1 MKYAEGDEFPEV
13 IFNWM
18 DDSFEVKKAGSSELF
33 DNKKIILIGMPGAF
47 SPTCSMM
54 HLPSFI
60 RSVKDFER
68 LKIDEI
74 FCVLVNDVYVAKVWG
89 ETTGATK
96 AGIRIITD
104 PLSILAET
112 LDFEFTVKGTGLLR
126 RLQRFTA
133 VINNKKI
140 EKLYFEKERGV
151 CDMTSAQNV
160 LKDLA

>member
-1 MKYAEGDEFPEV
+1 MMCL
-13 IFNWM
+13 IHNWM
-18 DDSFEVKKAGSSELF
+18 DNNFEVQKSDSSELF
-33 DNKKIILIGMPGAF
+33 NNKKIILIGMPGAF

-60 RSVKDFER
+60 KSVKDFER

-96 AGIRIITD
+96 AGIKIITD

-151 CDMTSAQNV
+151 CDMTSAQTV

>member
-1 MKYAEGDEFPEV
+1 MKYAVGDEFPEV

-18 DDSFEVKKAGSSELF
+18 DDNFEVKKAGSSKLF
-33 DNKKIILIGMPGAF
+33 DNKKVILIGMPGAF

-60 RSVKDFER
+60 KRVKEFKG
-68 LKIDEI
+68 LGIDEI

-89 ETTGATK
+89 ESTGATK
-96 AGIRIITD
+96 EGIKIITD

-133 VINNKKI
+133 VIKNKKI

-151 CDMTSAQNV
+151 CDMTSAQSV

>member
-1 MKYAEGDEFPEV
+1 MKYSVGDDFPEV

-18 DDSFEVKKAGSSELF
+18 DDNFEVQKAGSSELF
-33 DNKKIILIGMPGAF
+33 GDKKIILIGMPGAF

-60 RSVKDFER
+60 KSVKEFKDLGVE
-68 LKIDEI
+68 EI

-89 ETTGATK
+89 ESTGATK
-96 AGIRIITD
+96 AGIKIITD

-112 LDFEFTVKGTGLLR
+112 LDMEFTVKGTGLLR

-133 VINNKKI
+133 VIKNNKI
-140 EKLYFEKERGV
+140 YRLYYEKERGV

>member
-1 MKYAEGDEFPEV
+1 MKYSVGDEFPEV

-18 DDSFEVKKAGSSELF
+18 NENFEVQKAGSTELF
-33 DNKKIILIGMPGAF
+33 DGKKIILIGMPGAF

-54 HLPSFI
+54 HLPGFI
-60 RSVKDFER
+60 KSVKDFKA
-68 LKIDEI
+68 LGVDEI

-89 ETTGATK
+89 ESTGATK
-96 AGIRIITD
+96 AGIKIITD

-112 LDFEFTVKGTGLLR
+112 LEFEFTVKGTGLLR

-133 VINNKKI
+133 VIENRKI

-151 CDMTSAQNV
+151 CDMTSAQTV
-160 LKDLA
+160 LKDLT

>member
-1 MKYAEGDEFPEV
+1 MKYSVGDNFPEV

-18 DDSFEVKKAGSSELF
+18 DDNFEVQKAGSSELF
-33 DNKKIILIGMPGAF
+33 GDKKIILIGMPGAF

-60 RSVKDFER
+60 KSVKEFKDLGVE
-68 LKIDEI
+68 EI

-89 ETTGATK
+89 ESTGATK
-96 AGIRIITD
+96 AGIKIITD

-112 LDFEFTVKGTGLLR
+112 LDMEFTVNGTGLLR

-133 VINNKKI
+133 VIKNNKI
-140 EKLYFEKERGV
+140 DRLYFEKERGV

>member
-1 MKYAEGDEFPEV
+1 MKYTVGDEFPEV

-18 DDSFEVKKAGSSELF
+18 DDNFEVQKAGSGELF
-33 DNKKIILIGMPGAF
+33 NDKKIILIGMPGAF

-60 RSVKDFER
+60 KSVKDFER

-96 AGIRIITD
+96 AGIKIITD

-151 CDMTSAQNV
+151 CDMTSAQTV

>member
-1 MKYAEGDEFPEV
+1 MKYTVGDEFPEV

-18 DDSFEVKKAGSSELF
+18 DDNFEVQKAGSSELF

-60 RSVKDFER
+60 KSVRDFER

-96 AGIRIITD
+96 AGIKIITD

-133 VINNKKI
+133 VINNKTI
-140 EKLYFEKERGV
+140 EKLYFERERGV
-151 CDMTSAQNV
+151 CDMTSAQTV

>member
-1 MKYAEGDEFPEV
+1 MKYSVGDDFPDV

-18 DDSFEVKKAGSSELF
+18 DDNFEVQKAGSRELF

-47 SPTCSMM
+47 SPTCSML

-60 RSVKDFER
+60 KSAKEFED
-68 LKIDEI
+68 LGINEI

-89 ETTGATK
+89 ESTGATK
-96 AGIRIITD
+96 AGIKIITD

-112 LDFEFTVKGTGLLR
+112 LDMEFTVKGTGLLR

-133 VINNKKI
+133 VIKNNKI
-140 EKLYFEKERGV
+140 DRLYFEKERGV
-151 CDMTSAQNV
+151 CDMTSAQSV
-160 LKDLA
+160 LNDLA

>member
-1 MKYAEGDEFPEV
+1 MKYSVGDEFPEV

-18 DDSFEVKKAGSSELF
+18 DDNFEVQKAGSSELF
-33 DNKKIILIGMPGAF
+33 GDKKIILIGMPGAF

-60 RSVKDFER
+60 KSVKEFKDLGVE
-68 LKIDEI
+68 EI

-89 ETTGATK
+89 ESTGATK
-96 AGIRIITD
+96 AGIKIITD

-112 LDFEFTVKGTGLLR
+112 LDMEFTVKGTGLLR

-133 VINNKKI
+133 VIKNNKI
-140 EKLYFEKERGV
+140 DRLYFEKERGV

>member
-1 MKYAEGDEFPEV
+1 MKYSVGDDFPDV

-18 DDSFEVKKAGSSELF
+18 DDNFEVKKARSIELF

-60 RSVKDFER
+60 KSVEEFKS
-68 LKIDEI
+68 LGIDEI

-96 AGIRIITD
+96 AGIKIITD

-133 VINNKKI
+133 VIKNKKI
-140 EKLYFEKERGV
+140 DKLYFEKERGV
-151 CDMTSAQNV
+151 CDRTSANYV
-160 LKDLA
+160 LKDIA

>member
-1 MKYAEGDEFPEV
+1 MKYSVGDEFPEV

-18 DDSFEVKKAGSSELF
+18 DDNFEVQKAGSIELF
-33 DNKKIILIGMPGAF
+33 DGKKIILIGMPGAF

-54 HLPSFI
+54 HLPGFI
-60 RSVKDFER
+60 KNVKDFKN
-68 LKIDEI
+68 LGIDEI

-89 ETTGATK
+89 ESTGATK

-133 VINNKKI
+133 VIENRKI

-151 CDMTSAQNV
+151 CDMTSAQTV
-160 LKDLA
+160 LEDLI

>member
-1 MKYAEGDEFPEV
+1 MKYSVGDDFPEV

-18 DDSFEVKKAGSSELF
+18 DDNFEVQKAGSSELF
-33 DNKKIILIGMPGAF
+33 GDKKIILIGMPGAF

-60 RSVKDFER
+60 KSVKEFKDLGVE
-68 LKIDEI
+68 EI

-89 ETTGATK
+89 ESTGATK
-96 AGIRIITD
+96 AGIKIITD

-112 LDFEFTVKGTGLLR
+112 LDMEFTVKGTGLLR

-133 VINNKKI
+133 VIKNNKI
-140 EKLYFEKERGV
+140 DRLYFEKERGV
-151 CDMTSAQNV
+151 CEMTSAQSV

>member
-1 MKYAEGDEFPEV
+1 MKYSVGDDFPEV

-18 DDSFEVKKAGSSELF
+18 DDNFEVQKAGSNELF
-33 DNKKIILIGMPGAF
+33 GNKKVILIGMPGAF

-54 HLPSFI
+54 HMPSFI
-60 RSVKDFER
+60 KSVKEFKDLGVE
-68 LKIDEI
+68 EI

-89 ETTGATK
+89 ESTGATK
-96 AGIRIITD
+96 AGIKIITD

-112 LDFEFTVKGTGLLR
+112 LDMEFTVKGTGLLR

-133 VINNKKI
+133 VIKNNKI
-140 EKLYFEKERGV
+140 DRLYFEKERGV

>member
-1 MKYAEGDEFPEV
+1 MKYSVGDDFPEV

-18 DDSFEVKKAGSSELF
+18 DDNFEVQKAGSSELF
-33 DNKKIILIGMPGAF
+33 SDKNIILIGMPGAF

-60 RSVKDFER
+60 KSVKEFKDLGVE
-68 LKIDEI
+68 EI

-89 ETTGATK
+89 ESTGATK
-96 AGIRIITD
+96 AGIKIITD

-112 LDFEFTVKGTGLLR
+112 LDMEFTVKGTGLLR

-133 VINNKKI
+133 VIKNNKI
-140 EKLYFEKERGV
+140 DRLYFEKERGV

>member
-1 MKYAEGDEFPEV
+1 MKYSVGDDFPEV

-18 DDSFEVKKAGSSELF
+18 DDSFEVQKAGSSELF
-33 DNKKIILIGMPGAF
+33 GDKKIILIGMPGAF

-60 RSVKDFER
+60 KSVKEFKDLGVE
-68 LKIDEI
+68 EI

-89 ETTGATK
+89 ESTGATK
-96 AGIRIITD
+96 AGIKIITD

-112 LDFEFTVKGTGLLR
+112 LDMEFTVKGTGLLR

-133 VINNKKI
+133 VIKNNKI
-140 EKLYFEKERGV
+140 DRLYFEKERGV
-151 CDMTSAQNV
+151 CDMTSAQSV

>member
-1 MKYAEGDEFPEV
+1 MKYSVRDEFPEV

-18 DDSFEVKKAGSSELF
+18 DDNFEVQKAGSSELF
-33 DNKKIILIGMPGAF
+33 GDKKIILIGMPGAF

-60 RSVKDFER
+60 KSVKEFKDLGVE
-68 LKIDEI
+68 EI

-89 ETTGATK
+89 ESTGATK
-96 AGIRIITD
+96 AGIKIITD

-112 LDFEFTVKGTGLLR
+112 LDMEFTVKGTGLLR

-133 VINNKKI
+133 VIKNNKI
-140 EKLYFEKERGV
+140 DRLYFEKERGV

>member
-1 MKYAEGDEFPEV
+1 MKYSVGDEFPEL

-18 DDSFEVKKAGSSELF
+18 DDNFEVQKALSSNLF
-33 DNKKIILIGMPGAF
+33 YKKKIILIGMPGAF

-60 RSVKDFER
+60 KNVKEFER
-68 LKIDEI
+68 LGIDDI

-96 AGIRIITD
+96 AGIKIITD

-151 CDMTSAQNV
+151 CDMTSAQTV

>member
-1 MKYAEGDEFPEV
+1 MKYSVGDDFPEV

-18 DDSFEVKKAGSSELF
+18 DDNFEVQKAGSRELF

-47 SPTCSMM
+47 SPTCSML

-60 RSVKDFER
+60 KSAKEFED
-68 LKIDEI
+68 LGIDEI

-89 ETTGATK
+89 ESTGATK
-96 AGIRIITD
+96 AGIKIITD

-112 LDFEFTVKGTGLLR
+112 LDMEFTVKGTGLLR

-133 VINNKKI
+133 VIKNNKI
-140 EKLYFEKERGV
+140 DKLYFEKERGV
-151 CDMTSAQNV
+151 CDMTSAQSV
-160 LKDLA
+160 LNDLA

>member
-1 MKYAEGDEFPEV
+1 MKYTVGDEFPEV

-18 DDSFEVKKAGSSELF
+18 DDNFEVQKAASSELF

-47 SPTCSMM
+47 SPTCSMI

-60 RSVKDFER
+60 KSVKEFED
-68 LKIDEI
+68 LGVDEI

-89 ETTGATK
+89 DTTGATK
-96 AGIRIITD
+96 AGIKIITD
-104 PLSILAET
+104 PLSILAEK

-133 VINNKKI
+133 VIKDKRI
-140 EKLYFEKERGV
+140 EKFYFEKERGV
-151 CDMTSAQNV
+151 CDMTSAQTV
-160 LKDLA
+160 LKDIT

>member
-1 MKYAEGDEFPEV
+1 MKYSVGDEFPEV
-13 IFNWM
+13 TFNWM
-18 DDSFEVKKAGSSELF
+18 DGNFEIQKAATSELF

-54 HLPSFI
+54 HLPGFI
-60 RSVKDFER
+60 KNVKEFKR
-68 LKIDEI
+68 LGINEI

-96 AGIRIITD
+96 AGIKIITD
-104 PLSILAET
+104 PLSVLAET

-133 VINNKKI
+133 VIDDKKI

-151 CDMTSAQNV
+151 CDMTSAQTV
-160 LKDLA
+160 LKDIN

>member
-1 MKYAEGDEFPEV
+1 MKYAVGDEFPEV

-18 DDSFEVKKAGSSELF
+18 DDNFEVQKAGSSELF
-33 DNKKIILIGMPGAF
+33 NNKKIILIGMPGAF

-60 RSVKDFER
+60 KRVKEFNNIG
-68 LKIDEI
+68 IDEI

-89 ETTGATK
+89 ESTGATK
-96 AGIRIITD
+96 AGIKIITD

-126 RLQRFTA
+126 RLQRFTTFI
-133 VINNKKI
+133 VNNKI

-151 CDMTSAQNV
+151 CDITSAQTV
-160 LKDLA
+160 LNDLT

>member
-1 MKYAEGDEFPEV
+1 MKYAVGDEFPEV

-18 DDSFEVKKAGSSELF
+18 DDKFEVQKAGSGELF
-33 DNKKIILIGMPGAF
+33 HNKNVILIGMPGAF
-47 SPTCSMM
+47 SPTCSMK

-60 RSVKDFER
+60 NSVKEFNNLGVE
-68 LKIDEI
+68 EI

-96 AGIRIITD
+96 AGIKIITD
-104 PLSILAET
+104 PLSVLAET

-133 VINNKKI
+133 VIENRKI

-151 CDMTSAQNV
+151 CDMTSAQTV
-160 LKDLA
+160 LKDLT

>member
-1 MKYAEGDEFPEV
+1 MKYAVGDEFPEV

-18 DDSFEVKKAGSSELF
+18 DDNFEVQKAGSSELF
-33 DNKKIILIGMPGAF
+33 NNKKIILIGMPGAF

-60 RSVKDFER
+60 KRVKEFND
-68 LKIDEI
+68 LGIDEI

-89 ETTGATK
+89 ESTGATK
-96 AGIRIITD
+96 AGIKIITD

-126 RLQRFTA
+126 RLQRFTTLI
-133 VINNKKI
+133 VNNKI

-151 CDMTSAQNV
+151 CDITSAQTV
-160 LKDLA
+160 LNDLA

>member
-1 MKYAEGDEFPEV
+1 MKYSLGDEFPEV

-18 DDSFEVKKAGSSELF
+18 DDNFEVQKASSSELF
-33 DNKKIILIGMPGAF
+33 SNRKIILIGMPGAF

-60 RSVKDFER
+60 KSVKKFES
-68 LKIDEI
+68 LGIDEI

-96 AGIRIITD
+96 AGIKIITD

-133 VINNKKI
+133 VIKNRKI
-140 EKLYFEKERGV
+140 ENLYFEKERGV
-151 CDMTSAQNV
+151 CDITSAQTV
-160 LKDLA
+160 LKDMA

>member
-1 MKYAEGDEFPEV
+1 MKYSVGDDFPEV

-18 DDSFEVKKAGSSELF
+18 DDNFEVQKAGSRELF

-47 SPTCSMM
+47 SPTCSML

-60 RSVKDFER
+60 KSAKEFED
-68 LKIDEI
+68 LGIDEI

-89 ETTGATK
+89 ESTGATK
-96 AGIRIITD
+96 AGIKIITD

-112 LDFEFTVKGTGLLR
+112 LDMEFTVKGTGLLR

-133 VINNKKI
+133 VIKNNKI
-140 EKLYFEKERGV
+140 DRLYFEKERGV
-151 CDMTSAQNV
+151 CDMTSAKSV
-160 LKDLA
+160 LNDLA

>member
-1 MKYAEGDEFPEV
+1 MKYSVGDDFPEV

-18 DDSFEVKKAGSSELF
+18 DDNFEVQKAGSSELF
-33 DNKKIILIGMPGAF
+33 GDKKIILIGMPGAF

-60 RSVKDFER
+60 KSVKEFKDLGVE
-68 LKIDEI
+68 EI

-89 ETTGATK
+89 ESTGATK
-96 AGIRIITD
+96 AGIKIITD

-112 LDFEFTVKGTGLLR
+112 LDMEFTVKGTGLLR

-133 VINNKKI
+133 VIKNNKI
-140 EKLYFEKERGV
+140 DKLYFEKERGV
-151 CDMTSAQNV
+151 CDMTSAHNV
-160 LKDLA
+160 LQDLA

>member
-1 MKYAEGDEFPEV
+1 MKYSVGDDFPEV

-18 DDSFEVKKAGSSELF
+18 DDNFEVQKAGSSELF
-33 DNKKIILIGMPGAF
+33 GDKNIILIGMPGAF

-60 RSVKDFER
+60 KSVKEFKDLGVE
-68 LKIDEI
+68 EI

-89 ETTGATK
+89 ESTGATK
-96 AGIRIITD
+96 EGIKIITD

-112 LDFEFTVKGTGLLR
+112 LDMEFTVKGTGLLR

-133 VINNKKI
+133 VIKNNKI
-140 EKLYFEKERGV
+140 DRLYFEKERGV
-151 CDMTSAQNV
+151 CDITSAQNV

>member
-1 MKYAEGDEFPEV
+1 MKYSVGDDFPEV

-18 DDSFEVKKAGSSELF
+18 DDNFEVQKAGSSELF

-60 RSVKDFER
+60 KSVKEFKALGVE
-68 LKIDEI
+68 EI

-89 ETTGATK
+89 ESTGATK
-96 AGIRIITD
+96 AGIKIITD

-112 LDFEFTVKGTGLLR
+112 LDMEFTVKGTGLLR

-133 VINNKKI
+133 VIENKKI
-140 EKLYFEKERGV
+140 DRLYFEKERGV
-151 CDMTSAQNV
+151 CDMTSAQSV

>member
-1 MKYAEGDEFPEV
+1 MKYSVGDDFPEV

-18 DDSFEVKKAGSSELF
+18 DDNFEVQKAGSSELF
-33 DNKKIILIGMPGAF
+33 GDKKIILIGMPGAF

-60 RSVKDFER
+60 KSVKEFKDLGVE
-68 LKIDEI
+68 EI

-89 ETTGATK
+89 ESTGATK
-96 AGIRIITD
+96 AGIKIITD

-112 LDFEFTVKGTGLLR
+112 LDMEFSVKGTGLLR

-133 VINNKKI
+133 VIKNNKI
-140 EKLYFEKERGV
+140 DRLYFEKERGV
-151 CDMTSAQNV
+151 CDMTSAQSV

>member
-1 MKYAEGDEFPEV
+1 MKYSVGDEFPEV

-18 DDSFEVKKAGSSELF
+18 DDNFEVQKAGSRELF

-47 SPTCSMM
+47 SPTCSML

-60 RSVKDFER
+60 KSAKEFED
-68 LKIDEI
+68 LGIDEI

-89 ETTGATK
+89 ESTGATK
-96 AGIRIITD
+96 AGIKIITD

-112 LDFEFTVKGTGLLR
+112 LDMEFTVKGTGLLR

-133 VINNKKI
+133 VIKNNKI
-140 EKLYFEKERGV
+140 DRLYFEKERGV
-151 CDMTSAQNV
+151 CDMTSAQSV
-160 LKDLA
+160 LNDLA

>member
-1 MKYAEGDEFPEV
+1 MKYSVGDDFPEV

-18 DDSFEVKKAGSSELF
+18 DENFEVQKAGSRELF

-47 SPTCSMM
+47 SPTCSML

-60 RSVKDFER
+60 KSAKEFED
-68 LKIDEI
+68 LGVDEI

-89 ETTGATK
+89 ESTGATK

-112 LDFEFTVKGTGLLR
+112 LDMEFTVKGTGLLR

-133 VINNKKI
+133 VIKNNKI
-140 EKLYFEKERGV
+140 DRLYFEKERGV
-151 CDMTSAQNV
+151 CDMTSAQSV
-160 LKDLA
+160 LNDLA

>member
-1 MKYAEGDEFPEV
+1 MKYSVGDEFPEV

-18 DDSFEVKKAGSSELF
+18 DDKFEVQKAGSGELF
-33 DNKKIILIGMPGAF
+33 DKKNIILIGMPGAF

-54 HLPSFI
+54 HLPGFI
-60 RSVKDFER
+60 KNVKEFKA
-68 LKIDEI
+68 LGIDEI

-89 ETTGATK
+89 ESTGAIE
-96 AGIRIITD
+96 AGIKIITD
-104 PLSILAET
+104 PLSVLAEE

-133 VINNKKI
+133 VIKNNKI
-140 EKLYFEKERGV
+140 DRLYFEKERGV

-160 LKDLA
+160 LKDLG